1 MRLPSLPRT
10 SLPTTL
16 LAATCGVGLGMITF
30 VLAAWL
36 HNVGATGAASM
47 LSEAALLAA
56 LACVAGF
63 TLFGGNARLRGARVP
78 INRALPPSWWPREP
92 DSVALLAA
100 CVGAPARYWR
110 RRRSPALPL
119 AELGNSP
126 GRGLADNGIRVILST
141 ALQRG

>member
-16 LAATCGVGLGMITF
+16 LAATCGVGLGLVTF
-30 VLAAWL
+30 VLTAWL
-36 HNVGATGAASM
+36 HGIGATGAASAA
-47 LSEAALLAA
+47 EAALLAA

-92 DSVALLAA
+92 DSVSLLAA
-100 CVGAPARYWR
+100 CVGAP
-110 RRRSPALPL
+110 L
-119 AELGNSP
+119 
-126 GRGLADNGIRVILST
+126 VIGAGAAVL
-141 ALQRG
+141 LFR